1 MPQQRAFWKG
11 YLKLS
16 LVTCRVTMTP
26 AVTAAAKL
34 RFRNVDRRTGH
45 QVVSEYV
52 DAENGK
58 PVEEEDQ
65 LKGFPRGEGDYVLFE
80 DEELDDV
87 ALESTRTIDIEQFVP
102 ASSIGWIWYDKPH
115 YLAPADEVSEEAFSV
130 IREAMAKTGT
140 AGIARLVL
148 YRREHPVLLLP
159 RGKGMIVWTLRF
171 GDEVR
176 NAENLFSAAGKAK
189 PSGKAL
195 SMMRKVIAERT
206 EKWSPEMV
214 TDPVEAR
221 LHDIIRT
228 RRKGKKK
235 SPQPQKRAP
244 APESN
249 VIDIMSALRKS
260 LSSERHSSRR

>member
-1 MPQQRAFWKG
+1 MAQQRAFWKG

-26 AVTAAAKL
+26 AVTASAKL

-45 QVVSEYV
+45 RVVSEYV
-52 DAENGK
+52 DAENGE

-65 LKGFPRGEGDYVLFE
+65 LKGFPREEGDYILFE

-102 ASSIGWIWYDKPH
+102 ASTIGWIWYDKPH

-140 AGIARLVL
+140 AGISRLVL

-171 GDEVR
+171 VDEVR
-176 NAENLFSAAGKAK
+176 DDQDLFSAADKVK
-189 PSGKAL
+189 PSAKAL

-221 LHDIIRT
+221 LHEIIKA
-228 RRKGKKK
+228 RRNGKKK
-235 SPQPQKRAP
+235 ASKPQKSEP
-244 APESN
+244 PPESN

-260 LSSERHSSRR
+260 LSSERRSPRR